1 MMYRDVG
8 DRLTA
13 IPQPSHAWLSG
24 QAMRAWGNA
33 EFGRVTPFEDVCLG
47 AEQHDIGWLP
57 WENAPTLNAG
67 TGRPHAFRE
76 MDIATHAA
84 LWTQGVETAAVL
96 GRYPALLVSL
106 HGSGLY
112 RGFDLAAFDA
122 AAVSV
127 IRDFLARQ
135 DVVQRR
141 LIDGLAAD
149 PAYTPHLTPAAMERN
164 RLLVS
169 AVDRLSIAIC
179 TGLADVAVRTDENGV
194 GIIRNVPAASGAVD
208 LRITALD
215 RACTR
220 FTVSPWPFAASAVT
234 LFCEGIPLSKACW
247 SDEAAMRQALYQ
259 APRVTVAGKLR
270 AG

>member
-1 MMYRDVG
+1 MMYRAIG
-8 DRLTA
+8 DRLIA

-33 EFGRVTPFEDVCLG
+33 EFGNVTPFEDVCLG

-57 WENAPTLNAG
+57 WEHAPTLKAE

-112 RGFDLAAFDA
+112 RGFDLSAFDT
-122 AAVSV
+122 AAVTV
-127 IRDFLARQ
+127 IRNFLARQ

-141 LIDGLAAD
+141 LINRLAAD
-149 PAYTPHLTPAAMERN
+149 PAYTPHVTPAATERN

-179 TGLADVAVRTDENGV
+179 TGLADVAVRTDEVGL
-194 GIIRNVPAASGAVD
+194 GIIRNVPGAGGAVD
-208 LRITALD
+208 LRLTALD
-215 RACTR
+215 RACTK
-220 FTVSPWPFAASAVT
+220 FSVSPWPFAVSAVT
-234 LFCEGIPLSKACW
+234 LFCEGILLPESRW
-247 SDEAAMRQALYQ
+247 SNETAMRQALHE
-259 APRVTVAGKLR
+259 APRVTLTGELWP
-270 AG
+270 G